1 VWAQVVGR
9 LHPLGTRALMQQQ
22 GHLLS
27 FEGQAARIGIKSQ
40 PLFKMAKGR
49 VANIEAAFEQ
59 VFQKPVTVTLEVA
72 ELPPHAADGGAM
84 APPQP
89 QGTTAP
95 PPQPL
100 HPRPPRQLPP
110 RRHHHCPL
118 HCRPS
123 PSEPPA
129 ASEPTAWTPES
140 DFDRAVK
147 SFADFFNG
155 QVVDTDD
162 VDLEGK
168 SSPSQPPAPGAPD
181 SDVPF

>member
-84 APPQP
+84 APDQP

-100 HPRPPRQLPP
+100 PPPPPATTAAPSPPPPAPLPP
-110 RRHHHCPL
+110 P
-118 HCRPS
+118 